1 MNHGQGEEDRNRKA
15 RILSRQGPPPGRRM
29 EEGQRHRARRGSA
42 GTPAERVRQF
52 FSLMELAKA
61 MDWESST
68 AEELEMVRARW
79 RKLKGGFLSGKKL
92 ERAAHGA

>member
-1 MNHGQGEEDRNRKA
+1 MAKAKSSESEISEADKA
-15 RILSRQGPPPGRRM
+15 RRWASAWKKVNDIEL
-29 EEGQRHRARRGSA
+29 EEARRR
-42 GTPAERVRQF
+42 TPAERVRQF